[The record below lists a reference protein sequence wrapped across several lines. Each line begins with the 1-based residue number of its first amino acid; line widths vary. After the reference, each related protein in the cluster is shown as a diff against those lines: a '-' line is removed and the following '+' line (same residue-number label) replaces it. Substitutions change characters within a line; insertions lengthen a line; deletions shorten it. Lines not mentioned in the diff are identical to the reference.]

1 MLYEIHIKGKNHI
14 ARDFIETIVKFANE
28 GATIK
33 EGTVARLSFPHSVV
47 MTLESDTPPEATP
60 FIRVFDEDKKEVRII
75 PLEVV
80 KVPQEG
86 GGFSMEVDPAIATNA
101 ASGKRWTKDEL
112 DAMEW
117 EEFKAVCKAD
127 GFGGRD
133 RAKMT
138 KTYVDNSSK

>member
-1 MLYEIHIKGKNHI
+1 MKYEIHIRGEDHLGHKFMDN
-14 ARDFIETIVKFANE
+14 IVRFANQ

-33 EGTVARLSFPHSVV
+33 TGTKVRMKFPHTAIMV
-47 MTLESDTPPEATP
+47 LETDVEPVASP
-60 FIRVFDEDKKEVRII
+60 FIRVFDEDLKEVRII
-75 PLEVV
+75 RLEVV
-80 KVPQEG
+80 KVPQES

-112 DAMEW
+112 EALEW

-138 KTYVDNSSK
+138 KTYIDNSSK